1 MKNWLVYWSF
11 WAFKKL
17 SVLNLLNIQKVT
29 HCNFRLK
36 NLLYYFV
43 LANIL
48 ILRSLEKSHTLY
60 QIDYTLLRDLVWVY
74 QTQTSNLFIVTKP
87 VSGCWEL
94 EKVRK
99 TLLGYSLERLVKDS
113 TQLYC
118 LERLEKTTRL

>member
-87 VSGCWEL
+87 VSGCLEL
-94 EKVRK
+94 GEAKK
-99 TLLGYSLERLVKDS
+99 ILLSYSLERLIKDYS
-113 TQLYC
+113 VV
-118 LERLEKTTRL
+118 